1 MPNYWR
7 HSCVNIFLETN
18 KDIMFIVFLRSICFQ
33 RRRPYFLKLYM
44 CNLMSFKQPFTA
56 KMGGNDSVMKAGER
70 MTKLPLWQGSCILSK
85 PKPHGETKTGLHHQP
100 VLASM
105 QRKWTF
111 FFFKLCPN
119 SQTHRCTLDVLCVFV
134 FCFMHFTSCLL
145 ASLFSELIR
154 WDWIGIVL
162 ERHVIRHHLLG
173 IFFCSS
179 TCTLLLDI
187 LS

>member
-1 MPNYWR
+1 MTVCAARKMFYLSTSGYECISSPIHEYNTVLAYMPNYWR

-56 KMGGNDSVMKAGER
+56 KMGGNDSMMKAGER

-111 FFFKLCPN
+111 FFFLSYVP
-119 SQTHRCTLDVLCVFV
+119 TARHTDVLWMCCVF
-134 FCFMHFTSCLL
+134 
-145 ASLFSELIR
+145 LFF
-154 WDWIGIVL
+154 VL
-162 ERHVIRHHLLG
+162 CISPPVY
-173 IFFCSS
+173 
-179 TCTLLLDI
+179 
-187 LS
+187 